1 MTLNDILQDIHALED
16 ELRVYER
23 KYNVPSEWLIPKANG
38 VPSEW
43 PFCKANGVPSE
54 TFYKVYTDGKE
65 PPDDTWVRDWTAW
78 ASAYQLWLRRR
89 EQHSA

>member
-1 MTLNDILQDIHALED
+1 MTLNDILQDIHALKD

-23 KYNVPSEWLIPKANG
+23 KYNVLSEI
-38 VPSEW
+38 
-43 PFCKANGVPSE
+43 
-54 TFYKVYTDGKE
+54 FYKAYTDGKE

-89 EQHSA
+89 EQHRA